1 MLILLL
7 LALAQ
12 PAASPVAPTD
22 QTITITGVSLKVTG
36 DALESCLARA
46 CPPAEDIAT
55 SMTHAENQLI
65 AGDLQGARTTLLKS
79 TGRNKPHAKKLPVP
93 VSNLLFFNAEV
104 ASLSGL
110 TDSGR
115 IGTIDSLSA
124 LKAGLPKDGPQ
135 VATQRLL
142 VADVFRR
149 EGRYPTAVKMYDA
162 IADQAARSG
171 WPSLQAA
178 AMFRS
183 LAFYAT
189 AASISPAYRGEARRR
204 YAALRRLTTPASQ
217 TVRDAS
223 ALLEAK
229 LLIMSDTKANIDD
242 VLQQVKTKRTTTP
255 MLVMMP
261 PVDLGTTLTRTGGTS
276 SITRNQWVDF
286 RFRITGDG
294 TVEDI
299 EQLTR
304 APNAQGEWIERA
316 QRALADRRYLP
327 LALPPGSTG
336 LWRRERFMVVA
347 DQVASDRSR
356 IRTHVG
362 KPRLHILDLT
372 PDADAELGAASNLS
386 PRTQ

>member
-7 LALAQ
+7 LALTQ
-12 PAASPVAPTD
+12 PAASSAALTD
-22 QTITITGVSLKVTG
+22 QTITVTGASLKVTS
-36 DALESCLARA
+36 DALERCLARA
-46 CPPAEDIAT
+46 CAPAEDIVA
-55 SMTHAENQLI
+55 SMNHAENQLI

-79 TGRNKPHAKKLPVP
+79 TGRNKRHAKTLPVP

-110 TDSGR
+110 TNSGR

-124 LKAGLPKDGPQ
+124 LKAGLPKDGSQ

-149 EGRYPTAVKMYDA
+149 EGRYPVAVKMYDA
-162 IADQAARSG
+162 VADQAARSG

-183 LAFYAT
+183 LVFYAT
-189 AASISPAYRGEARRR
+189 AASVNASYRSEARRR
-204 YAALRRLTTPASQ
+204 YAALRGLTTPASQ
-217 TVRDAS
+217 AVRDAS
-223 ALLEAK
+223 VLLEAK
-229 LLIMSDTKANIDD
+229 LLILSGRKANIDD
-242 VLQQVKTKRTTTP
+242 VLQQVKAKPTTTP

-261 PVDLGTTLTRTGGTS
+261 PVDLGTILPGSGGS
-276 SITRNQWVDF
+276 SDISHNQWVDF
-286 RFRITGDG
+286 GFRITGNG
-294 TVEDI
+294 TVADI
-299 EQLTR
+299 DELTR
-304 APNAQGEWIERA
+304 APNAQGKWIEHA

-336 LWRRERFMVVA
+336 LWRHERFMVVA

-356 IRTHVG
+356 IRTHAG
-362 KPRLHILDLT
+362 TPRLHILDLT
-372 PDADAELGAASNLS
+372 PEVDTERAAAVA
-386 PRTQ
+386 PTRTQ

>member
-12 PAASPVAPTD
+12 PAASPAALTG
-22 QTITITGVSLKVTG
+22 QTITVTGVSLKVTG
-36 DALESCLARA
+36 DALERCLVRA
-46 CPPAEDIAT
+46 CPPAEDIVA

-79 TGRNKPHAKKLPVP
+79 TGRNKRHAKTLPVP

-110 TDSGR
+110 TNSGR

-124 LKAGLPKDGPQ
+124 LKAGLPKDGSQ

-149 EGRYPTAVKMYDA
+149 EGRYPVAVKMYDA
-162 IADQAARSG
+162 VADQAARSG

-183 LAFYAT
+183 LVFYAT
-189 AASISPAYRGEARRR
+189 AASVNASYRSEARRR
-204 YAALRRLTTPASQ
+204 YAALRGLTTSASQ
-217 TVRDAS
+217 AVRDAS
-223 ALLEAK
+223 VLLEAK
-229 LLIMSDTKANIDD
+229 LLIMSGKKANIDD
-242 VLQQVKTKRTTTP
+242 VLQHLKAKPTTTP
-255 MLVMMP
+255 MMVMMP
-261 PVDLGTTLTRTGGTS
+261 SVDLGTTLPGSGGS
-276 SITRNQWVDF
+276 SNISDNQWVDF
-286 RFRITGDG
+286 GFRITGNG
-294 TVEDI
+294 TVADI
-299 EQLTR
+299 DELTR
-304 APNAQGEWIERA
+304 APNAQGKWIEHA

-336 LWRRERFMVVA
+336 LWRHERFMVVA

-356 IRTHVG
+356 IRTHAG
-362 KPRLHILDLT
+362 TPRLHILDLT
-372 PDADAELGAASNLS
+372 PEVDTERAAAVA
-386 PRTQ
+386 PTRTQ